1 MLSTMSNRMKTRE
14 ERIEEIREKEDPGF
28 IAPDKSFEGKK
39 KSKVS
44 LWLYFGVGTLIILL
58 IVWLTIAMFTGDT
71 DVNADF
77 IAPFI

>member
-1 MLSTMSNRMKTRE
+1 MLSTMSNKRKTRE
-14 ERIEEIREKEDPGF
+14 ERIEEIREKDPGF

-39 KSKVS
+39 KSRVS
-44 LWLYFGVGTLIILL
+44 LWMYFGVGILILLL